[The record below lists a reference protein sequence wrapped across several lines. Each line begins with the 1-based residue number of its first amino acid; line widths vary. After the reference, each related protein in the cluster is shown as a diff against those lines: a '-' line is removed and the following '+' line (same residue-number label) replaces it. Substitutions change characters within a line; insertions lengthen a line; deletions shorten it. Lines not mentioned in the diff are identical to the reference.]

1 MNLGLGDTGTHTHIK
16 IVCVWWVWFILVCLD
31 VSILLVKL
39 VWIWDSATTACACKF
54 ILDFDLSAVV
64 WFEFGAFDL
73 FCVGRHSWWVWILAW
88 LDLGCLKLCHK
99 RKMTWDLDFELS
111 VYGWFNVMLGF
122 WTGLDL
128 GTWNYEASTSWHWN
142 TNHVCVG
149 LIFRWQSRNLQV
161 IELLIL
167 KWFALRFMDFRFGYW
182 IDADLVFWRCCLI
195 WISGM
200 LFWSCAIMCWTIVHM
215 TFWNIRINNMFCQT
229 RT

>member
-1 MNLGLGDTGTHTHIK
+1 MGLVRFGVFGCKYPISRA
-16 IVCVWWVWFILVCLD
+16 CLD
-31 VSILLVKL
+31 LGFCDDGMHMQMHFGFWSFCGGVIR
-39 VWIWDSATTACACKF
+39 VWSF
-54 ILDFDLSAVV
+54 
-64 WFEFGAFDL
+64 WF

-99 RKMTWDLDFELS
+99 RKMTWDLDVELS
-111 VYGWFNVMLGF
+111 VLGWINVVLGF

-215 TFWNIRINNMFCQT
+215 TFWNIRINNISLT
-229 RT
+229 RFT